1 MSASST
7 SFSPDQHLSPSPSD
21 QLCYVHCNFCD
32 TVLAVS
38 VPCTSLFKTVT
49 VRCGHCTN
57 LLSVNMRGLLL
68 PAANQLHLGQAFFTP
83 QNLLEEIR
91 NAPSSNMLM
100 NNQLPNPNDHSALPL
115 RGGLEEITKPPPANR
130 PPEKRQR
137 VPSAYNRFIKD
148 EIQRIKAGNPDI
160 SHREAF
166 SAAAKNWAHFPHIHF
181 GLMPDHQPV
190 KKANVRQEGE
200 DILMRDGFFPPANVG
215 VSPY

>member
-1 MSASST
+1 MSSS
-7 SFSPDQHLSPSPSD
+7 SAAFSPDHLSPSD

-32 TVLAVS
+32 TVLVS

-68 PAANQLHLGQAFFTP
+68 PAANQLHPGHSFLTP
-83 QNLLEEIR
+83 QNLMEEIR
-91 NAPSSNMLM
+91 STAPLNMPM
-100 NNQLPNPNDHSALPL
+100 NQPNPNDLIMPPAI
-115 RGGLEEITKPPPANR
+115 RGGVEEIPKPPMINR

-181 GLMPDHQPV
+181 GLMPDQPV
-190 KKANVRQEGE
+190 KKTNEG
-200 DILMRDGFFPPANVG
+200 DDVGMKDGFFAPTNVG
-215 VSPY
+215 VAPY

>member
-7 SFSPDQHLSPSPSD
+7 HAFSPDHLSPSE

-57 LLSVNMRGLLL
+57 LLSVNMRGLLF
-68 PAANQLHLGQAFFTP
+68 PSANQLHLGHAFFSSP
-83 QNLLEEIR
+83 QNLLEDIR
-91 NAPSSNMLM
+91 SSPPNMM
-100 NNQLPNPNDHSALPL
+100 INQPNPNESMMPVRVGTD
-115 RGGLEEITKPPPANR
+115 LEEIPKPPVVTR

-181 GLMPDHQPV
+181 GLLPDQPV
-190 KKANVRQEGE
+190 KRTN
-200 DILMRDGFFPPANVG
+200 
-215 VSPY
+215 